1 MAIIFTPA
9 PDMKTKV
16 SVTKIGLI
24 ISRFCRMNSSC
35 SENWG
40 VFFFFSH
47 LVSCLSQVRG
57 PWAIP
62 SKEILCLT
70 LVRSSTS
77 HKRWVIKKQCACMR
91 AKLLQL
97 CLTVCDPMGCNP
109 SGSSV
114 HGILQARIL
123 EWVAMPSS
131 RGSSLPRDRTCISYI
146 SYISRQVLYHYR
158 HLGSPRSSVGG
169 SNSPS

>member
-47 LVSCLSQVRG
+47 LVSCLSQVRV

-70 LVRSSTS
+70 LVRSSPS
-77 HKRWVIKKQCACMR
+77 HKRSESLR
-91 AKLLQL
+91 
-97 CLTVCDPMGCNP
+97 
-109 SGSSV
+109 SSV
-114 HGILQARIL
+114 HACVLSCFSCVWLFVTPWAVTRRVPLSMGF
-123 EWVAMPSS
+123 
-131 RGSSLPRDRTCISYI
+131 
-146 SYISRQVLYHYR
+146 SRQEYWSGLPCPPPGDLPYPGIEPVSLI
-158 HLGSPRSSVGG
+158 SPTSAGRFFTTTATWEAQEAV
-169 SNSPS
+169 